1 MDAEGIELLRAG
13 LARGLHPQLDSLGNG
28 MIAALEGRHDEVIR
42 HTYQVID
49 SGFGD
54 QEVFYHWAGSLAQA
68 GDHDGA
74 LGLLERAIAGG
85 FHPASALVR
94 DPRFDPV
101 RGMSDFRQLVRRA
114 DELQR
119 EAFETF
125 RAADGPRLLGLPQV

>member
-1 MDAEGIELLRAG
+1 LLRAG
-13 LARGLHPQLDSLGNG
+13 LARGLNPHLESLGNG
-28 MIAALEGRHDEVIR
+28 MLAALEGRHDDVIR
-42 HTYQVID
+42 YTYQVID

-54 QEVFYHWAGSLAQA
+54 QEVFFHWAASLAQA

-74 LGLLERAIAGG
+74 LRLLERAIVGG

-101 RGMSDFRQLVRRA
+101 RGMSDFRQIVRRA
-114 DELQR
+114 EELQH

-125 RAADGPRLLGLPQV
+125 RAANGPRLLGLPQV